1 MKSKRIVWF
10 GILLAAWFSLEA
22 ADAARAIRPVDAPGC
37 CFRLGSPIRFQMP
50 SGTAVTV
57 ADWQGKPIFRGRSGN
72 GGLLALPDIGA
83 GFFRITAAG
92 MNGKRDFAIVYP
104 KKPGTPAFCQVN
116 TCSAW
121 LTHLT
126 KPADPVLP
134 ESGPNHCALLLRLG
148 EFTSAREFVSWKEL
162 EPAEGQYRWDGKYR
176 PVFRK
181 FHDSGIKVACCFR
194 DSPRWARNR
203 NCPNEKS
210 PAPNSFPDDL
220 TACYRFAQSLA
231 EQLGPFTAVWE
242 FWNEPDQGGNQD
254 AAWDFAAS
262 MKAAWLG
269 FKAGAPRI
277 PVALGSLCLYPVS
290 RQYDETVLDN
300 DLKYYFDWFN
310 YHTYTEL
317 SNYADLMNQIEQ
329 LLNKTGNQGKPV
341 IFTETGTNAEGHAE
355 MDSPRKEKKEH
366 SFAQELIVAEFH
378 PKSVL
383 ALKMRGVREVYPF
396 VLPPFNEISGSKA
409 WGLLRH
415 DYTVKPAFAA
425 LALMNHLLGGA
436 ELAGQLKTPP
446 GITAYLLTRGGSQTV
461 AYWMASPLDSG
472 KKDATAFAGSRTFSL
487 AVPDGTY
494 RIYDPFGRE
503 NAEKTEKGK
512 LVLTADRFVRY
523 AAGLKDL
530 KAARP
535 AIRRPELPTPRFDG
549 DPTVLLKIRLSP
561 DMILAG
567 SRSAVEFSEGIHQT
581 TFHVDVFNC
590 SNELK
595 KGRIRIM
602 YGEQDI
608 PIPQEI
614 TLEPWGKAAVPVTMP
629 VPAKSQGRIILGG
642 TFNGRRISRC
652 IIPFFKSAVFKGKP
666 LLRASRPEAW
676 KASASGKMII
686 SAAKDGAV
694 RFDTEFQGKRNCW
707 TAPTFRLNL
716 PVESLQAVKG
726 MRFDFRLHTP
736 PKAARWPLIY
746 FIGVKSAKAR
756 YQFKPHNEWQTVTVL
771 FDPSFQLEKTQ
782 AFQLGLSSKGG
793 PLSCAVRN
801 FELLYFDVEK
811 SCSFQP
817 LDRAGT
823 PAAWQ
828 AGETAK
834 LRISSGKDPGEV
846 RFDSKNTGPAQP
858 LLPLLLPHE
867 SIRNAAGIGFEIKVN
882 SPLSNISSANVVFQ
896 LEKTSVSESFKLNSS
911 GWQRV
916 VIPFERLKYPDRVT
930 AFQIS
935 ISGDAAP
942 FSYSIRRL
950 GFYYR

>member
-1 MKSKRIVWF
+1 MKSKQFIWLA
-10 GILLAAWFSLEA
+10 ILLPALFSLEA
-22 ADAARAIRPVDAPGC
+22 ADAARVIRPVDAPGC
-37 CFRLGSPIRFQMP
+37 CFRLGSRIQFRMSPETP
-50 SGTAVTV
+50 VTV
-57 ADWQGKPIFRGRSGN
+57 TDWQDKPVFQGKSDSR
-72 GGLLALPDIGA
+72 GLLVLPDIGA
-83 GFFRITAAG
+83 GFFRIAAAG
-92 MNGKRDFAIVYP
+92 MSGKRDFAIVYP
-104 KKPGTPAFCQVN
+104 KKPGTGAFCQVN

-121 LTHLT
+121 VTHLT
-126 KPADPVLP
+126 KPADPALP
-134 ESGPNHCALLLRLG
+134 ESGPEHCAFLLRLG
-148 EFTSAREFVSWKEL
+148 GFASAREFVSWKEI
-162 EPAEGQYRWDGKYR
+162 EPAKGQYCWDRKYR
-176 PVFRK
+176 PIFRK

-203 NCPNEKS
+203 NGPNEKS

-220 TACYRFAQSLA
+220 TACYRFAKKLA
-231 EQLGPFTAVWE
+231 EQMGSFTAVWE

-290 RQYDETVLDN
+290 LQYDKTVLDN

-317 SNYADLMNQIEQ
+317 SNYTDLTDQIEQ
-329 LLNKTGNQGKPV
+329 LLKKTGNQGKPL
-341 IFTETGTNAEGHAE
+341 IFTETGTNAEGHAV
-355 MDSPRKEKKEH
+355 MDSLHKGKKEH
-366 SFAQELIVAEFH
+366 SFAQELLVAEFH

-396 VLPPFNEISGSKA
+396 VLLPFNEISGSKA

-446 GITAYLLTRGGSQTV
+446 GITAYLLARGGSQTI
-461 AYWMASPLDSG
+461 AYWLESPLDSG
-472 KKDATAFAGSRTFSL
+472 KKENPAVSGSRTFTL
-487 AVPDGTY
+487 AVPAGTY
-494 RIYDPFGRE
+494 RIYDPFGKE
-503 NAEKTEKGK
+503 TAVKTEKGK
-512 LVLTADRFVRY
+512 LVLTADHFIRY

-535 AIRRPELPTPRFDG
+535 AIRRPELPMPRFDG
-549 DPTVLLKIRLSP
+549 DPTVLLKVRLSP

-567 SRSAVEFSEGIHQT
+567 SRSAVEFREGIRQT
-581 TFHVDVFNC
+581 TFQIDVFNC

-595 KGRIRIM
+595 KGRIQLTCGGQEIAV
-602 YGEQDI
+602 
-608 PIPQEI
+608 PQEI
-614 TLEPWGKAAVPVTMP
+614 TLEPWGKAAVPVVMP
-629 VPAKSQGRIILGG
+629 VPAKNQGRIILGG
-642 TFNGRRISRC
+642 TFNGKRITRC
-652 IIPFFKSAVFKGKP
+652 IIPFFKSAVFKGK
-666 LLRASRPEAW
+666 LLTRASRPEAW
-676 KASASGKMII
+676 KASTSGKMTI

-694 RFDTEFQGKRNCW
+694 RFDTEFQEKRNCW
-707 TAPTFRLNL
+707 TVPTFLLDL
-716 PVESLQAVKG
+716 PEESLQTVKG

-736 PKAARWPLIY
+736 PKNARWPLIY

-756 YQFKPHNEWQTVTVL
+756 YQFKPHNDWQTVTVL
-771 FDPSFQLEKTQ
+771 FDPSLQLGKAQ

-793 PLSCAVRN
+793 PLSCSIRN
-801 FELLYFDVEK
+801 FELLYFDLEK

-823 PAAWQ
+823 PAAWKTDD
-828 AGETAK
+828 TAK
-834 LRISSGKDPGEV
+834 LRITSGGDPGEV
-846 RFDSKNTGPAQP
+846 RFDSGNTGPARP
-858 LLPLLLPHE
+858 SLPLLLPHE
-867 SIRNAAGIGFEIKVN
+867 SIRNAAGIGFEIKVD
-882 SPLSNISSANVVFQ
+882 SQLFNISSAEVVFQ
-896 LEKTSVSESFKLNSS
+896 LGETSVSESFKLNSA

-916 VIPFERLKYPDRVT
+916 VIPFEKLKYPDLVT

-935 ISGDAAP
+935 LSGNSAP